1 MRLARVVVVV
11 IMVVVVVVV
20 VVTRGLYSST
30 AAAAVAAVH
39 LAASLALFPPVA
51 AADLLAAPGNRG
63 TCSAARHCFLTF
75 SLLSHERYRISRR
88 DGSVAPSLPIARGHK
103 LPASYRSYRNY
114 VLSRARGGDFAP
126 SRDARFVTASNNGDA
141 RRLFYLLTT
150 RCDWKRY
157 TIEIDLHR
165 GI

>member
-20 VVTRGLYSST
+20 VTRGLYSST
-30 AAAAVAAVH
+30 AAAAAVAAVH
-39 LAASLALFPPVA
+39 LAASLALFSP
-51 AADLLAAPGNRG
+51 RRRR
-63 TCSAARHCFLTF
+63 SACCPRKPRNLFRRAT
-75 SLLSHERYRISRR
+75 LLSHILAAFTRKISHLSARR
-88 DGSVAPSLPIARGHK
+88 LCGSFSPHRPRTQITGK
-103 LPASYRSYRNY
+103 LPELPELRA
-114 VLSRARGGDFAP
+114 LARGGDFAP
-126 SRDARFVTASNNGDA
+126 SRDATRFVTASNNGDA